1 MKQTFKG
8 KTTEDLIKDFAENCV
23 KQYEADLSDEIS
35 RYNDLY
41 DEMVTIIDELR
52 CQKPDARIALRK
64 LYEHPNIQVRL
75 QAARLTLGVLP
86 AEARRVIESI
96 SQSAWMPQ
104 AADAGMCLW
113 ALDEGIFKPT

>member
-1 MKQTFKG
+1 MKQTFRG
-8 KTTEDLIKDFAENCV
+8 KATEDLIKDFAENCV

-52 CQKPDARIALRK
+52 RQKPDARIALQK

-86 AEARRVIESI
+86 TEARRVIESI

-104 AADAGMCLW
+104 AADAGMTLR